1 MANMEGIEFEVKHD
15 SNGAAKDVDNLTQ
28 SMKELS
34 KATEKAG
41 KASNKTWAES
51 VKKAEQNFKKQQ
63 TFHKKMNKLRLGI
76 SGGAYKTK
84 PQSITPSKAPDY
96 GKAAWQDVGN
106 DVKNYGSVALNGV
119 ARFANKAWQGVRK
132 VASSAANL
140 AKTVASNAWNRMS
153 YPFRKINELTS
164 SLGRIALYRAVRTA
178 LKEITQMLRE
188 GTKALYDY
196 QNAMGGGRFTQAMDG
211 FAAGT
216 KELTGN
222 LGALAANILSIL
234 SPAINAAIAL
244 INGLVSAIAALVA
257 VLGGGV
263 FLKASKSTAKFGEKL
278 GGAGGAAKE
287 LKRQLIGIDEL
298 NVFKDD
304 SGGGGGGGTNGIDYE
319 AMELPNWAQKVKDAI
334 DAGDWQGAGG
344 LLADHI
350 NQIVDKFDAK
360 AWGNKLGE
368 KLQHGIE
375 FSVGFLDRFD
385 FAKVGEKFSLAIQ
398 GIFEKVNPTDLGH
411 LLAER
416 LNIIIDFASGILR
429 NQSVMNGSLGSY
441 LADVVNGW
449 VSNVDWTKLEQDI
462 GHSIASVIRNVGTFI
477 KGLNLNPFKE
487 AFENIN
493 WDSIKTYLGNI
504 MNAIGHWAWFSLQ
517 AALFADFP
525 KISENFQ
532 TQADTWAYI
541 LEMNFNSMA
550 NDAEKWASNLGKDFE
565 KVNTGFDQHEARVRN
580 AAGKATQSVQ
590 RYGEG
595 TGQAVGNMTSDIKN
609 RTTDINKAFDDVGVN
624 AGKMSSDT
632 KRASADMSKTF
643 GKDIDDMKNK
653 TKFSWS
659 LPHLQLPHF
668 SITGG
673 FSLNPPS
680 VPKFSMYWAARGGI
694 VDGATLIGAGEAG
707 KEAIVPLENN
717 LGWLDGLAGKIVSTM
732 GGESGGNLTINLDGK
747 VIYEN
752 TMARIRQETIRT
764 GTNPAIA

>member
-1 MANMEGIEFEVKHD
+1 MANMEGIEFEVKHS
-15 SNGAAKDVDNLTQ
+15 SNGAAKDVDKLAE

-41 KASNKTWAES
+41 KASNKSWAES
-51 VKKAEQNFKKQQ
+51 VKRAEQNFKKQQ
-63 TFHKKMNKLRLGI
+63 TLSKKMSKLRLGLNG
-76 SGGAYKTK
+76 SGRLVK
-84 PQSITPSKAPDY
+84 PKDTAPSKTPDY
-96 GKAAWQDVGN
+96 GRMAWKEVGADAN
-106 DVKNYGSVALNGV
+106 YYGSVALNGV

-140 AKTVASNAWNRMS
+140 AKTAASNAWNRMS
-153 YPFRKINELTS
+153 APFKKINELTG
-164 SLGRIALYRAVRTA
+164 SLGRIALYRGIRTVI
-178 LKEITQMLRE
+178 KEITQRLKE
-188 GTKALYDY
+188 GTQAIYDF
-196 QNAMGGGRFTQAMDG
+196 QNAMGGGRFTQVMDG
-211 FAAGT
+211 FAAGA

-304 SGGGGGGGTNGIDYE
+304 SGGGGGGGTNGINYE

-334 DAGDWQGAGG
+334 DAGDWRGAGG

-350 NQIVDKFDAK
+350 NQIVDNFDAK

-375 FSVGFLDRFD
+375 FSIGFLDRFD
-385 FAKVGEKFSLAIQ
+385 FAKVGEKFSSAIQ

-416 LNIIIDFASGILR
+416 LNIVIDFASGILR
-429 NQSVMNGSLGSY
+429 NQSVMNGGLGSY

-462 GHSIASVIRNVGTFI
+462 GYGIAGAIRNVSAFI
-477 KGLNLNPFKE
+477 QGLNLNPIRE
-487 AFENIN
+487 ALQNID
-493 WDSIKTYLGNI
+493 WDSVKTYLGNI
-504 MNAIGHWAWFSLQ
+504 MRAIGYWAYSELM
-517 AALFADFP
+517 AALFEKFP
-525 KISENFQ
+525 NISSKYKGYAEG
-532 TQADTWAYI
+532 WAEVLKMN
-541 LEMNFNSMA
+541 LEGMA
-550 NDAEKWASNLGKDFE
+550 NDAERWADSLNKDFD
-565 KVNTGFDQHEARVRN
+565 KVSTGFEGHEGRVRN

-590 RYGEG
+590 NYATDSDNSLSKISKKADDTLIDLNASFAG
-595 TGQAVGNMTSDIKN
+595 VGIEAGLMAGNVKKASD
-609 RTTDINKAFDDVGVN
+609 
-624 AGKMSSDT
+624 
-632 KRASADMSKTF
+632 DMSKTF
-643 GKDIDDMKNK
+643 GKDIDEMKKK
-653 TKFSWS
+653 TQFSWS

-717 LGWLDGLAGKIVSTM
+717 LGWLDGLAGRIVSTM
-732 GGESGGNLTINLDGK
+732 GGESNGNLTINLDGK
-747 VIYEN
+747 VVYEN

-764 GTNPAIA
+764 GTNPVIA